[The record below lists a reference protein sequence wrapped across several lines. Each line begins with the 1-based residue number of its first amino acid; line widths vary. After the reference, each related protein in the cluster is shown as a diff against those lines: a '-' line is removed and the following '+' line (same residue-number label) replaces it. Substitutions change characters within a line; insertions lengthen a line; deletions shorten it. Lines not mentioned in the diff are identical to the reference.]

1 MMKRWWV
8 EYKEPGS
15 WRAGD
20 RTDRLYPGFQIMLL
34 SLSPRAKHLL
44 GAVVEL
50 KTVQISLYI
59 THTCIIVYFNY
70 LHPGYQIMLLSLSP
84 RAKHLLGA
92 VVELKTFQN

>member
-1 MMKRWWV
+1 MMKCWWV

-50 KTVQISLYI
+50 KSFQISLYI
-59 THTCIIVYFNY
+59 IRTYIYYSIF
-70 LHPGYQIMLLSLSP
+70 QSFISWLSNHALFVIATSK
-84 RAKHLLGA
+84 ASSWC
-92 VVELKTFQN
+92 